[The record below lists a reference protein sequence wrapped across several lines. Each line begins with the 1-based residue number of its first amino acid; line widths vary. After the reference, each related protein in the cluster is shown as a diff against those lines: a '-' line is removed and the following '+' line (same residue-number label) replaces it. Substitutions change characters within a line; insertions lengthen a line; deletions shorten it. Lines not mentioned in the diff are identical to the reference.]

1 MWLATEFL
9 KGQNPGD
16 VAIKLT
22 PADKG
27 RLEVYLDGDKIFDR
41 MDEGG
46 VYPNL
51 SRANELKMDIDEKIF
66 QVDEAVAAGNG

>member
-9 KGQNPGD
+9 KHQNPGD
-16 VAIKLT
+16 IAIKLT

-51 SRANELKMDIDEKIF
+51 SRANELKMEIDEKIF
-66 QVDEAVAAGNG
+66 QVDEAVAAGDN